1 MLETHKET
9 KPVPQTDLTQSTQ
22 LYISTAEVL
31 RDYSLACLS
40 REVSIIGRREV
51 LSGKAKFGIFGD
63 GKELP
68 QIAMAKAFQ
77 KGDWRSG
84 YYRDQTFMAAIGAL
98 TWQQFF
104 AQLYAH
110 ADVAHDPHSGGRQ
123 MNAHFSTHSLDEHG
137 RWRDLTQIPNSS
149 PDISP
154 TGGQMARLVGL
165 GYASRLYRELEELR
179 QFAQFSRDGRE
190 VAFGTI
196 GNASTA
202 EGVFWEA
209 INAIGVLKAPV
220 VLAIW
225 DDNYGI
231 SVTNK
236 DQVTRQN
243 LSELLK
249 GFQRDAGSDE
259 GFDIYTVK
267 GWDYMALVE
276 TFQQAADT
284 ARSDHIPAIIH
295 VTELTQ
301 PQGHSTSGSH
311 ERYKSPERLA
321 WEEEYDCLRQMRQWI
336 IDQRIAPAGE
346 LDNIERNAKKLAE
359 NARVKAW
366 KAFSLP
372 IYRERQN
379 VADIIKEMEAA
390 SAHQEELRQIRKKLV
405 DRLAPYRKDIMAAI
419 RQALILTREEN
430 IPAARR
436 LAAWKE
442 EQTAVNTAAY
452 NRFLQDETEN
462 STLNVP
468 EIKPIYSE
476 KPPRLKG
483 FEVLN
488 KTFDAVLARDPR
500 VIAFGEDVGKLG
512 GVNQTMAGLQA
523 KYGPLRVADTGIRE
537 ATILGQAIGL
547 ALRGLRPIAEIQY
560 LDYLLYALQIMSDDL
575 ATVHWRSAGGQK
587 APVIVR
593 TRGHR
598 LEGIWHAGSPMAG
611 IIHLVRGMHV
621 VVPRNMVQAAG
632 FYNTLLLGDDP
643 ALLVEVLNG
652 YRLREPVPDNLTEFT
667 IPLGVP
673 EVVRPGDDVTIV
685 TYGATVAI
693 ALEAAQILRQVGI
706 EAEVLDVRTLLP
718 FDVDGRILQ
727 SLKKTS
733 RILFLDE
740 DVPGGTTAYMMQQVI
755 EKQGG
760 FWWLDDEPRTLS
772 AKAHRPSYGTDG
784 NYFSK
789 PNVEEVFETV
799 YEMMHEAEP
808 GTYPIFYKD

>member
-9 KPVPQTDLTQSTQ
+9 KPVLQVKTTPNKQ
-22 LYISTAEVL
+22 LYISSAELL

-84 YYRDQTFMAAIGAL
+84 YYRDQTFMVAIGAL

-110 ADVAHDPHSGGRQ
+110 ADIAHDPHSGGRQ
-123 MNAHFSTHSLDEHG
+123 MNAHFSTRSLDEHG

-165 GYASRLYRELEELR
+165 GYASRLYRELEELH

-220 VLAIW
+220 VMAIW

-249 GFQRDAGSDE
+249 GFQRDPGSDE

-284 ARSDHIPAIIH
+284 ARNDHIPAIIH

-336 IDQRIAPAGE
+336 IEQRIAPAGE

-419 RQALILTREEN
+419 RQVLILTREEN

-442 EQTAVNTAAY
+442 KQTAVNTAAY

-488 KTFDAVLARDPR
+488 KTFDAILARDPR

-560 LDYLLYALQIMSDDL
+560 LDYVLYALQIMADDL

-632 FYNTLLLGDDP
+632 FYNTLLQGDDP

-693 ALEAAQILRQVGI
+693 ALEAAQILQQVGI
-706 EAEVLDVRTLLP
+706 EAEVMDVRTLLP
-718 FDVDGRILQ
+718 FDVDGRILE

-789 PNVEEVFETV
+789 PNVEDVFETV
-799 YEMMHEAEP
+799 YEMMREAEP
-808 GTYPIFYKD
+808 GRYPIFYK

>member
-9 KPVPQTDLTQSTQ
+9 KPVPQTELTPGKQ
-22 LYISTAEVL
+22 LYISTSEIL
-31 RDYSLACLS
+31 RDYSLACQS
-40 REVSIIGRREV
+40 REVSIVGRREV

-63 GKELP
+63 GKEVP

-98 TWQQFF
+98 SWQQFF

-110 ADVAHDPHSGGRQ
+110 ADVTQDPLSGGRQ
-123 MNAHFSTHSLDEHG
+123 MNAHFSTRSLDRNG

-165 GYASRLYRELEELR
+165 GYASRLYRELEELH

-220 VLAIW
+220 VMAIW
-225 DDNYGI
+225 DDEYGI

-236 DQVTRQN
+236 DQVTKQN

-249 GFQRDAGSDE
+249 GFQRDPGSDE

-267 GWDYMALVE
+267 GWDYLALVE

-284 ARSDHIPAIIH
+284 ARNDHIPAIIH

-321 WEEEYDCLRQMRQWI
+321 WEKEYDCLRQMRQWLI
-336 IDQRIAPAGE
+336 EQRIAPPGE

-372 IYRERQN
+372 IYRERQK
-379 VADIIKEMEAA
+379 VADIIKEMEAT

-405 DRLAPYRKDIMAAI
+405 DRLAPYRKDIMTAI
-419 RQALILTREEN
+419 RQVFILTREEN

-452 NRFLQDETEN
+452 NRFLYDETEN
-462 STLNVP
+462 SARNVP

-488 KTFDAVLARDPR
+488 KTFDAILARDPR
-500 VIAFGEDVGKLG
+500 IIAFGEDVGKLG
-512 GVNQTMAGLQA
+512 GVNQTMADLQA
-523 KYGPLRVADTGIRE
+523 KYGELRVSDTGIRE

-547 ALRGLRPIAEIQY
+547 ALRGLRPLAEIQY

-632 FYNTLLLGDDP
+632 FYNTLLQGDDP
-643 ALLVEVLNG
+643 ALLVEVLNS

-673 EVVRPGDDVTIV
+673 EVVRLGEDVTIV

-693 ALEAAQILRQVGI
+693 ALEAAQVLQQVGI
-706 EAEVLDVRTLLP
+706 EAEIIDVRTLLP
-718 FDVDGRILQ
+718 FDVNGRILQ

-808 GTYPIFYKD
+808 GRYPIFYK

>member
-1 MLETHKET
+1 MLEMHKET
-9 KPVPQTDLTQSTQ
+9 KPVQQVKPTQNKQ
-22 LYISTAEVL
+22 LYISSADLL

-84 YYRDQTFMAAIGAL
+84 YYRDQTFMVAIGAL

-123 MNAHFSTHSLDEHG
+123 MNAHFSSRSLDEHG

-165 GYASRLYRELEELR
+165 GYASRLYRELEELH

-220 VLAIW
+220 VMAIW

-249 GFQRDAGSDE
+249 GFQRDPGSDE

-284 ARSDHIPAIIH
+284 ARNDHIPAIIH

-321 WEEEYDCLRQMRQWI
+321 WEKEYNCLRQMRQWLI
-336 IDQRIAPAGE
+336 EQRIAPAGE

-372 IYRERQN
+372 IYRERQK

-419 RQALILTREEN
+419 RQALVLTRAEN
-430 IPAARR
+430 IPVARR

-452 NRFLQDETEN
+452 NRFLHDETEN

-468 EIKPIYSE
+468 EVKPIYSE

-488 KTFDAVLARDPR
+488 KTFDAILSRDPR

-523 KYGPLRVADTGIRE
+523 KYGPLRVSDTGIRE

-560 LDYLLYALQIMSDDL
+560 LDYVLYALQIMADDL

-611 IIHLVRGMHV
+611 IIHLVRGMRV

-632 FYNTLLLGDDP
+632 FYNTLLQGDDP

-673 EVVRPGDDVTIV
+673 EVVRPGEDVTIV

-693 ALEAAQILRQVGI
+693 ALEAAQVLQRVGI
-706 EAEVLDVRTLLP
+706 EAEVIDVRTLLP
-718 FDVDGRILQ
+718 FDVNGRILQ

-740 DVPGGTTAYMMQQVI
+740 DVPGGTTAYMMQQII

-808 GTYPIFYKD
+808 GRYPIFYRD

>member
-1 MLETHKET
+1 MLETHK
-9 KPVPQTDLTQSTQ
+9 STQ
-22 LYISTAEVL
+22 PDAKTLSHKETQIYLSTTEIL
-31 RDYSLACLS
+31 HDYSLACQS
-40 REVSIIGRREV
+40 REVSLIGRREV

-63 GKELP
+63 GKEVP

-123 MNAHFSTHSLDEHG
+123 MNAHFSTRSLDEHG
-137 RWRDLTQIPNSS
+137 RWRDLTQIANSS

-154 TGGQMARLVGL
+154 TAGQMARLVGL
-165 GYASRLYRELEELR
+165 GYASRLYREVAELH
-179 QFAQFSRDGRE
+179 QFAQFSRNGRE

-225 DDNYGI
+225 DDDYGI

-236 DQVTRQN
+236 DQITKQN

-249 GFQRDAGSDE
+249 GFQREPDSDE
-259 GFDIYTVK
+259 GFDVYTVK

-276 TFQQAADT
+276 TFRRAADT
-284 ARSDHIPAIIH
+284 ARSEHIPAIIH

-321 WEEEYDCLRQMRQWI
+321 WEQEYDCIRQMRSWI
-336 IDQRIAPAGE
+336 IEQRIAPAGE

-372 IYRERQN
+372 IFRERQE
-379 VADIIKEMEAA
+379 VADIIKEMETA
-390 SAHQEELRQIRKKLV
+390 STHQAELKQIRKKLV

-419 RQALILTREEN
+419 RQVLVLTHQEN
-430 IPAARR
+430 IPAAQR

-442 EQTAVNTAAY
+442 AHMAAHTAAY
-452 NRFLQDETEN
+452 NRFLYNETEN
-462 STLNVP
+462 ATLNVP
-468 EIKPIYSE
+468 EIPPVYGE
-476 KPPRLKG
+476 NPPRLKG

-488 KTFDAVLARDPR
+488 QAFDAILARDPR
-500 VIAFGEDVGKLG
+500 VIAFGEDIGKLG
-512 GVNQTMAGLQA
+512 GVNQTMAGMQA
-523 KYGPLRVADTGIRE
+523 KYGTLRVSDTGIRE

-547 ALRGLRPIAEIQY
+547 ALRGLRPIAEVQY
-560 LDYLLYALQIMSDDL
+560 LDYLLYALQVMSDDL

-611 IIHLVRGMHV
+611 IIHLVRGVHV

-632 FYNTLLLGDDP
+632 FYNTLLQGDDP

-652 YRLREPVPDNLTEFT
+652 YRLREPVPENLTEFT

-673 EVVRPGDDVTIV
+673 EVVRPGEDVTVV
-685 TYGATVAI
+685 TYGATVAV
-693 ALEAAQILRQVGI
+693 ALAAAEALAQTGI
-706 EAEVLDVRTLLP
+706 EAEVIDVRTLLP
-718 FDVDGRILQ
+718 FDVHGRILD

-740 DVPGGTTAYMMQQVI
+740 DMPGGTTAYMLQQVI

-789 PNVEEVFETV
+789 PNVEEVFEMV
-799 YEMMHEAEP
+799 YDMMHEAEP
-808 GTYPIFYKD
+808 GRYPIFYK

>member
-9 KPVPQTDLTQSTQ
+9 KPTPQTELTSGKQF
-22 LYISTAEVL
+22 YISTAEVL

-84 YYRDQTFMAAIGAL
+84 YYRDQTFMVAIGAL

-110 ADVAHDPHSGGRQ
+110 ADVTQDPHSGGRQ
-123 MNAHFSTHSLDEHG
+123 MNAHFSTRSLDEHG

-165 GYASRLYRELEELR
+165 GYASRLYRELEELH
-179 QFAQFSRDGRE
+179 QFAQFSRNGRE

-196 GNASTA
+196 GNASAA
-202 EGVFWEA
+202 EGIFWEA
-209 INAIGVLKAPV
+209 LNAIGVLRSPV
-220 VLAIW
+220 VIAIW
-225 DDNYGI
+225 DDEYGI

-236 DQVTRQN
+236 YQITKQN

-249 GFQRDAGSDE
+249 GFQRDPGSDE

-284 ARSDHIPAIIH
+284 ARNDHIPAIIH

-321 WEEEYDCLRQMRQWI
+321 WEKEYDCLRQMRQWLI
-336 IDQRIAPAGE
+336 EQRIAPAGE

-366 KAFSLP
+366 KAFALP
-372 IYRERQN
+372 IFRERQK

-390 SAHQEELRQIRKKLV
+390 STHREELRQIRKKLV

-419 RQALILTREEN
+419 RQALVLTREEN

-436 LAAWKE
+436 L
-442 EQTAVNTAAY
+442 
-452 NRFLQDETEN
+452 
-462 STLNVP
+462 
-468 EIKPIYSE
+468 
-476 KPPRLKG
+476 
-483 FEVLN
+483 
-488 KTFDAVLARDPR
+488 
-500 VIAFGEDVGKLG
+500 
-512 GVNQTMAGLQA
+512 
-523 KYGPLRVADTGIRE
+523 
-537 ATILGQAIGL
+537 
-547 ALRGLRPIAEIQY
+547 
-560 LDYLLYALQIMSDDL
+560 
-575 ATVHWRSAGGQK
+575 
-587 APVIVR
+587 
-593 TRGHR
+593 
-598 LEGIWHAGSPMAG
+598 
-611 IIHLVRGMHV
+611 
-621 VVPRNMVQAAG
+621 
-632 FYNTLLLGDDP
+632 
-643 ALLVEVLNG
+643 
-652 YRLREPVPDNLTEFT
+652 
-667 IPLGVP
+667 
-673 EVVRPGDDVTIV
+673 
-685 TYGATVAI
+685 
-693 ALEAAQILRQVGI
+693 
-706 EAEVLDVRTLLP
+706 
-718 FDVDGRILQ
+718 
-727 SLKKTS
+727 
-733 RILFLDE
+733 
-740 DVPGGTTAYMMQQVI
+740 
-755 EKQGG
+755 
-760 FWWLDDEPRTLS
+760 
-772 AKAHRPSYGTDG
+772 
-784 NYFSK
+784 
-789 PNVEEVFETV
+789 
-799 YEMMHEAEP
+799 
-808 GTYPIFYKD
+808 